1 MSTEINHEN
10 KKVDQ
15 VSSQKST
22 EIDMQWA
29 ELAEDWQSQ
38 PYPKTDINKLI
49 QKTKR
54 RVIAAKCC
62 LALDVLGTIAIFIFF
77 LVSLFSD
84 NQNKATLYYLGFGSI
99 FALAFC
105 IHTVR
110 FRIQGWRQL
119 SDSPD
124 QAITNA
130 IANCKS
136 SIKYLQMSKLSCY
149 LLLPAVN
156 WYLYELATSADKPLW
171 PPLLFI
177 NIFVAVVWGVSHYLL
192 SKRKSELIQ
201 LNGLLKE

>member
-1 MSTEINHEN
+1 MSNEINHEN
-10 KKVDQ
+10 EKVNQ
-15 VSSQKST
+15 APLQKNT

-62 LALDVLGTIAIFIFF
+62 LALDVLGTLAIIVYF
-77 LVSLFSD
+77 LITLFSVE
-84 NQNKATLYYLGFGSI
+84 QNTATLYYLGFGSI
-99 FALAFC
+99 VTVAFC

-110 FRIQGWRQL
+110 FRLQAWRQL

-124 QAITNA
+124 KAITNA

-136 SIKYLQMSKLSCY
+136 SVKYLQVCKLSCY

-156 WYLYELATSADKPLW
+156 WYLYELSASADKPMW

-177 NIFVAVVWGVSHYLL
+177 NVFVGFVWGVSHYLL
-192 SKRKSELIQ
+192 SKRKIELIQ